1 MLPADH
7 AGSKPPSTWW
17 ALQARLAPYLFICP
31 FVVLFSV
38 FMLWPLV
45 RSVILSFYQ
54 TAGTPSTIRF
64 VGLDNFIFLVQD
76 PTFYVAILN
85 TLGYTL
91 AFVLIQLP
99 AALLLA
105 VILNSKRVRGRNL
118 FRFAFFAP
126 HLVGQV
132 FVAVIFGL
140 LLANNGPI
148 NALINQFLPTAELNW
163 KTDPILARPAVII
176 ASLWLSVGYGMI
188 YFLASLQAIDRD
200 LYEAADV
207 DGAGRW
213 AQFWHITLP
222 GIRPVL
228 IFMILVTTIGGFQLF
243 ELPYVLFQGGGP
255 GQAGLTIVSYLFGYG
270 IEIGDIGYAA
280 AIGWGLAIMILVVS
294 LIQIRVMRAGR
305 DDA

>member
-1 MLPADH
+1 MPPASR
-7 AGSKPPSTWW
+7 AELAPPSRLW
-17 ALQARLAPYLFICP
+17 ALQVRAAPYLFISP
-31 FVVLFSV
+31 FVVLFAI
-38 FMLWPLV
+38 FLLWPLV
-45 RSVILSFYQ
+45 RSVMLSFYQ

-148 NALINQFLPTAELNW
+148 NALINNLFPAAELNW

-228 IFMILVTTIGGFQLF
+228 IFMVLVTTIGGFQLF
-243 ELPYVLFQGGGP
+243 ELPYVLFQGPGP
-255 GQAGLTIVSYLFGYG
+255 GQAGLTIVSYLFSYG

-294 LIQIRVMRAGR
+294 LIQIRIMRAGR
-305 DDA
+305 EE

>member
-176 ASLWLSVGYGMI
+176 ASLWLSVGYGM
-188 YFLASLQAIDRD
+188 QAIDRD
-200 LYEAADV
+200 LYEAAAV

-280 AIGWGLAIMILVVS
+280 AIGW
-294 LIQIRVMRAGR
+294 
-305 DDA
+305 